1 MPNLYRETAESAVAT
16 PPLAGERS
24 ADVVVIGGGFTG
36 LSTALHLAERGAD
49 VVLLEAEE
57 PGWGASGRN
66 GGQVNPGLKE
76 DPDQV
81 ERDFGADLGSR
92 MNEFAGRAPAYLFDL
107 VEHHRIRCDAR
118 RNGTLR
124 AAVHPR
130 HVAAVRRT
138 ADQWRRRGAPV
149 EFLERDAVARATGTE
164 RYTGAM
170 LDRRGGDLNPLSFA
184 RGLARAAIGA
194 GAAVHGGTRVVGLQ
208 RSGDLWHARTP
219 HAAIAARQVVIAT
232 NGYTDGLWPGL
243 RRSIVPLFGAIA
255 ATAPIPEALARAI
268 LPARSVLYES
278 GTVTVYYR
286 IDAQSRLLIG
296 GRGPMREI
304 DSVGQIPHIV
314 DYARRLWPA
323 LAQVPWTHAWGGR
336 LAMTQDHYPHIHE
349 PAAGV
354 TVCLGYNGRGVAM
367 GTAVGAELAKRVM
380 NPSAEIDMPVTTM
393 KTIRLHALWPLAVK
407 SVILR
412 GRLTDYLGF

>member
-1 MPNLYRETAESAVAT
+1 MRRAS
-16 PPLAGERS
+16 
-24 ADVVVIGGGFTG
+24 
-36 LSTALHLAERGAD
+36 LSTLIERHA
-49 VVLLEAEE
+49 
-57 PGWGASGRN
+57 
-66 GGQVNPGLKE
+66 
-76 DPDQV
+76 
-81 ERDFGADLGSR
+81 
-92 MNEFAGRAPAYLFDL
+92 
-107 VEHHRIRCDAR
+107 IRCDAR

-138 ADQWRRRGAPV
+138 TEQWRQRGAPV

-164 RYTGAM
+164 RYAGAM

-184 RGLARAAIGA
+184 RGLARAAIRA
-194 GAAVHGGTRVVGLQ
+194 GAAIHGGTRVSRLE
-208 RSGDLWHARTP
+208 RTGGAWRAHTP
-219 HAAIAARQVVIAT
+219 RGVIDAGHIVLAT

-255 ATAPIPEALARAI
+255 ASAPIPEALARVI

-286 IDAQSRLLIG
+286 LDAQSRLLIG

-304 DSVGQIPHIV
+304 DSVEQIPHIL

-323 LAQVPWTHAWGGR
+323 LARVSWTHAWGGR
-336 LAMTQDHYPHIHE
+336 LAMTQDHYPHVHE

-354 TVCLGYNGRGVAM
+354 TVCLGYNGRGVAL
-367 GTAVGAELAKRVM
+367 GTALGAELAKRVM
-380 NPSAEIDMPVTTM
+380 NPAADIDMPVTSM
-393 KTIRLHALWPLAVK
+393 KAMRWHALWPLAVK
-407 SVILR
+407 AVILR
-412 GRLTDYLGF
+412 GRLTDYLGY